1 MAWFGKKDK
10 SNKQSS
16 KTAASTQVAKTGERT
31 GGGSK
36 EGSIHDQR
44 PGAGSG
50 KSAEIRAQALA
61 NARKAREAI
70 GEEALQKIAA
80 AIKKKQES
88 EIEKAKAKIAETD
101 ATRVAEEIL
110 AMLETRH

>member
-1 MAWFGKKDK
+1 MAWFGKKDTSKK
-10 SNKQSS
+10 SPS
-16 KTAASTQVAKTGERT
+16 KTAASAQVSKTGERT
-31 GGGSK
+31 GGGST
-36 EGSIHDQR
+36 EGTHHHQR
-44 PGAGSG
+44 PGAASG

-70 GEEALQKIAA
+70 GDEALQKIAA
-80 AIKKKQES
+80 ALKKKQES
-88 EIEKAKAKIAETD
+88 ELEKAKAKIAETD